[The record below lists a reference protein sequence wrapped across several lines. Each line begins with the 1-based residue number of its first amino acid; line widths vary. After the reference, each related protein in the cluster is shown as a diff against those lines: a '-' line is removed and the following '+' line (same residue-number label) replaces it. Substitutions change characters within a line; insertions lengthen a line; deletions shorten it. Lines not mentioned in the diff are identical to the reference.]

1 MHYQTLPHH
10 HAVLIVNEDR
20 KTLAKRLW
28 ESLRT
33 ESPAHR
39 FFDHTVIDTELAHEI
54 IAFAQSPYTDPKIIL
69 ISCNSI
75 GTVAQNSL
83 LKALEEPYPNVRFI
97 LVTSNK
103 DTFLPTVL
111 SRLHEHKH
119 SKEETIPYSKEALLF
134 LQTKPTERAE
144 LSMVTKLL
152 ASTDEEKRKDR
163 EKVKAFILA
172 LVEIMRT
179 HNYQQIHILET
190 IEIASFAGDPSSSG
204 KTLVEYL
211 GLLLP
216 QLKV

>member
-1 MHYQTLPHH
+1 
-10 HAVLIVNEDR
+10 
-20 KTLAKRLW
+20 
-28 ESLRT
+28 
-33 ESPAHR
+33 
-39 FFDHTVIDTELAHEI
+39 
-54 IAFAQSPYTDPKIIL
+54 
-69 ISCNSI
+69 
-75 GTVAQNSL
+75 
-83 LKALEEPYPNVRFI
+83 
-97 LVTSNK
+97 
-103 DTFLPTVL
+103 VL
-111 SRLHEHKH
+111 SVQEILSASQKGNGNVDLVLDIDGQKIHYYLRREEKPNGDINKKNNKH

>member
-1 MHYQTLPHH
+1 
-10 HAVLIVNEDR
+10 
-20 KTLAKRLW
+20 
-28 ESLRT
+28 
-33 ESPAHR
+33 
-39 FFDHTVIDTELAHEI
+39 
-54 IAFAQSPYTDPKIIL
+54 
-69 ISCNSI
+69 
-75 GTVAQNSL
+75 
-83 LKALEEPYPNVRFI
+83 
-97 LVTSNK
+97 
-103 DTFLPTVL
+103 
-111 SRLHEHKH
+111 
-119 SKEETIPYSKEALLF
+119 
-134 LQTKPTERAE
+134 
-144 LSMVTKLL
+144 MVTKLL